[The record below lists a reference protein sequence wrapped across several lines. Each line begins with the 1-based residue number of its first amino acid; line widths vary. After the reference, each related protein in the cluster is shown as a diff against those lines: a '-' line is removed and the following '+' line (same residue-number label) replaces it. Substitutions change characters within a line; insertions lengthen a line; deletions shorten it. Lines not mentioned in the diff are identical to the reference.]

1 MNSKYQQLKKIKEE
15 ILNLKNSSLY
25 KYRKEQGVRPIVGE
39 GDHDAKLMLIGEAP
53 GKNEVKVGRPFV
65 GKSGQVLTRLLDE
78 VSIKR
83 ESVYLTSVIKDR
95 PPGNRKPTQEETKVY
110 SPLMKRQIEIIR
122 PKIIASLG
130 GFALSWV
137 WSNYG
142 EGELGKISQIHGDMK
157 LLNKSSWHMVLMPLY
172 HPAVALYERSKLSVL
187 QQDMDK
193 LVKLLNK
200 IDV

>member
-1 MNSKYQQLKKIKEE
+1 
-15 ILNLKNSSLY
+15 
-25 KYRKEQGVRPIVGE
+25 
-39 GDHDAKLMLIGEAP
+39 MLIGEAP

-65 GKSGQVLTRLLDE
+65 GKSGQVLTRLLNKA
-78 VSIKR
+78 SIKR